1 MNRRNLIA
9 SITLGVAL
17 AVAGAAAGAGSC
29 TPAQLEVARPLVRSG
44 GLVCLTVPGEE
55 REVCAR
61 AAELA
66 QAVFVALD
74 DQGAFTPAPSSSADL
89 PSPAPEPS
97 APPPEAGPAA
107 SASPEPA
114 GSVKP
119 E

>member
-1 MNRRNLIA
+1 MTRIKLFA

-17 AVAGAAAGAGSC
+17 AVVGAAVGAGSC
-29 TPAQLEVARPLVRSG
+29 TPAQLDVARPLVRSG
-44 GLVCLTVPGEE
+44 GLVCLAVPGED

-61 AAELA
+61 NAELV
-66 QAVFVALD
+66 QAVFASLD
-74 DQGAFTPAPSSSADL
+74 EQGAFTPAPSSSADL
-89 PSPAPEPS
+89 PTPAPEPS

>member
-1 MNRRNLIA
+1 MTRKNILTTA
-9 SITLGVAL
+9 AL
-17 AVAGAAAGAGSC
+17 AVICASIGAAAASQSC
-29 TPAQLEVARPLVRSG
+29 TPAQLDVARPLVRSG
-44 GLVCLTVPGEE
+44 GLVCLAVPGED

-61 AAELA
+61 AADLTA
-66 QAVFVALD
+66 AVFAALD
-74 DQGAFTPAPSSSADL
+74 EGGAFMPAPSSSADL
-89 PSPAPEPS
+89 PTPAPEPS